1 MQETVNCA
9 GALLFPVYP
18 VKFSNL
24 PVQYEEGL
32 FDPVRAVAV
41 FAEQEKDG
49 RIEAYGHGF
58 GVRLVKSSRFYH
70 FCEKV
75 TEIFNTPVKK

>member
-1 MQETVNCA
+1 MRGTGNCA
-9 GALLFPVYP
+9 EAPLFSVYP

-32 FDPVRAVAV
+32 FGPVRAVAV

-49 RIEAYGHGF
+49 RIEAYSHSF
-58 GVRLVKSSRFYH
+58 RVSLVKSSRFYH

-75 TEIFNTPVKK
+75 TEIFNTLVKK